1 MSLAMKNEESCYTYA
16 DVLEWD
22 ESVRAEIIDGEV
34 YMMAPPARRH
44 QQISMQLSLQLGNFL
59 DGKPCKVYA
68 APFGVRL
75 FPRADLSDDTYVEP
89 DIVVVCDASK
99 LDERG
104 CNGAPDLVIEILSAS
119 TTRHDLIVKL
129 QKYREA
135 GVREYWVVDPES
147 SSLTAYILDNGRYY
161 INVYDKNAE
170 VPISVLPGCLIRL
183 EKVFAE

>member
-1 MSLAMKNEESCYTYA
+1 MPLAIKKEEPYYTYA

-22 ESVRAEIIDGEV
+22 ERVRAELIDGEV
-34 YMMAPPARRH
+34 YMMALPARRH
-44 QQISMQLSLQLGNFL
+44 QDISRELFGLLYMFL

-104 CNGAPDLVIEILSAS
+104 CNGAPDLVVEILSAS
-119 TTRHDLIVKL
+119 TTRQDLIVKL
-129 QKYREA
+129 RKYREA

-147 SSLTAYILDNGRYY
+147 ASVTVYILDNDRYY
-161 INVYDKNAE
+161 ISVYDRKAE
-170 VPISVLPGCLIRL
+170 VPVSVLPGCLIRL
-183 EKVFAE
+183 EKMFAE